1 MSLTD
6 VNFFF
11 PVKIQHQVEL
21 LRVAVEEEYRDGAGD
36 ETVTQILDLPKAA
49 GWADQSQPRLRELS
63 EVWQFR
69 SELRPADV
77 EDHRPWVLSVPAL
90 TDESS
95 LHLQASGGNFQCFF
109 KSVNVSLIGRIFIL
123 SKNEVIK
130 ELLLSILTP

>member
-49 GWADQSQPRLRELS
+49 G
-63 EVWQFR
+63 
-69 SELRPADV
+69 
-77 EDHRPWVLSVPAL
+77 
-90 TDESS
+90 
-95 LHLQASGGNFQCFF
+95 
-109 KSVNVSLIGRIFIL
+109 
-123 SKNEVIK
+123 
-130 ELLLSILTP
+130 

>member
-6 VNFFF
+6 VNFFL
-11 PVKIQHQVEL
+11 PVKIKHKVEL

-36 ETVTQILDLPKAA
+36 ETVTQILDLSKAA

-69 SELRPADV
+69 SELRPADI
-77 EDHRPWVLSVPAL
+77 EDHRPRVLSVSAL
-90 TDESS
+90 TNESS
-95 LHLQASGGNFQCFF
+95 LHFQASGSNFQCFF

-123 SKNEVIK
+123 SKNEIIK

>member
-6 VNFFF
+6 VNFFL
-11 PVKIQHQVEL
+11 PVKIQHKVEL

-69 SELRPADV
+69 SELRPADI
-77 EDHRPWVLSVPAL
+77 EDHRPGVLSVSAL
-90 TDESS
+90 TNESS

-123 SKNEVIK
+123 SKNEIIK